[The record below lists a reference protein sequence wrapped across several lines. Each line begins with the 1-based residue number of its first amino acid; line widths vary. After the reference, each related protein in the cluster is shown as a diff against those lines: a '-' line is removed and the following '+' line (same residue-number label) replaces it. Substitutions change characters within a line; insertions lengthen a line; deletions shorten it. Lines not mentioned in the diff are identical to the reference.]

1 VKSAVVLPLL
11 QTKTCCLQQTSCE
24 HEGWKGLGTASSSLG
39 EGRGFGAGGEALWML
54 FGLRLGGVGVVYWG
68 GDGFSIA
75 VKYREMIVSARDVRR

>member
-1 VKSAVVLPLL
+1 MLPLL

-24 HEGWKGLGTASSSLG
+24 HEGWKGPETVSSSLG

-54 FGLRLGGVGVVYWG
+54 FGLCLGGVGGVYWG
-68 GDGFSIA
+68 DG